1 MLLLQSQSSYNPGTG
16 FQSDPSCIYPS
27 CGTQAPGMFHS
38 PNIGN
43 NIPDFSDNFFQ
54 SDEATS
60 MTMASQYSSGSCEF
74 QQNSHGMFESP
85 FTYDTS
91 LMDKQQMKPSVPFG
105 ENTRCSTVS
114 HQKVEEPVFAYEGT
128 FQSFPAMDSHYQQQL
143 LNQNTKPF
151 VRSGLFSPHQNI
163 FPESHTDYTNLDK
176 KVAAYSS
183 IQAYTGNPNLCSR
196 GDTTFHN
203 YDSHPP
209 FPGNNLPQSDI
220 CYPCRDVPYR
230 NSYGVDHSSLQI
242 QRQMSHHGQLNLTL
256 PPPRTNDGLK
266 YHLGSPTTTSPTSVS
281 ARSSP
286 SSGHE
291 APQREGMLCAVC
303 GDNAACQHYGVRT
316 CEGCKGFFKR
326 TVQKNA
332 KYVCLADKNC
342 PVDKRRRN
350 RCQFCRFQKCL
361 SVGMVKEVVR
371 TDSLKGRRGRLPSK
385 PKSPQESSPSPPVSL
400 ITLLVRAHLDSSP
413 DKSSHCYSKYEV
425 PCTKSEGCNEKT
437 TQMFYDLITSSVNII
452 KAWST
457 KVPGFSDICQ
467 EDQNLL
473 FKSASLELFVL
484 RLSYRM
490 QGNTDNV
497 IFEDGTVLH
506 RKQCEEIFGDWINSI
521 ADFSTSLYRMSL
533 DISALACMEA
543 LTLVTLRHG
552 LKNQAKMEE
561 VQMKI
566 IDSLRDHCVYNS
578 EAQKKPNYFSSIL
591 GKVAELRTLSR
602 QGIQR
607 MELLKMD
614 TTEVAPAPHMI
625 EDIFLSNELPF

>member
-1 MLLLQSQSSYNPGTG
+1 MQFNFNFNFFFNLQSSYNPGTG

-43 NIPDFSDNFFQ
+43 NIPDFADNFFQ
-54 SDEATS
+54 SEEATS

-91 LMDKQQMKPSVPFG
+91 LMDKQHMKPSVPFG

-256 PPPRTNDGLK
+256 PPPRTNDG
-266 YHLGSPTTTSPTSVS
+266 
-281 ARSSP
+281 
-286 SSGHE
+286 
-291 APQREGMLCAVC
+291 
-303 GDNAACQHYGVRT
+303 
-316 CEGCKGFFKR
+316 
-326 TVQKNA
+326 
-332 KYVCLADKNC
+332 
-342 PVDKRRRN
+342 
-350 RCQFCRFQKCL
+350 
-361 SVGMVKEVVR
+361 
-371 TDSLKGRRGRLPSK
+371 
-385 PKSPQESSPSPPVSL
+385 
-400 ITLLVRAHLDSSP
+400 
-413 DKSSHCYSKYEV
+413 
-425 PCTKSEGCNEKT
+425 
-437 TQMFYDLITSSVNII
+437 
-452 KAWST
+452 
-457 KVPGFSDICQ
+457 
-467 EDQNLL
+467 
-473 FKSASLELFVL
+473 
-484 RLSYRM
+484 
-490 QGNTDNV
+490 
-497 IFEDGTVLH
+497 
-506 RKQCEEIFGDWINSI
+506 
-521 ADFSTSLYRMSL
+521 
-533 DISALACMEA
+533 
-543 LTLVTLRHG
+543 
-552 LKNQAKMEE
+552 
-561 VQMKI
+561 
-566 IDSLRDHCVYNS
+566 
-578 EAQKKPNYFSSIL
+578 
-591 GKVAELRTLSR
+591 
-602 QGIQR
+602 
-607 MELLKMD
+607 
-614 TTEVAPAPHMI
+614 
-625 EDIFLSNELPF
+625 